1 MREEYLTG
9 GGRWNLL
16 LCHIVTLFITP
27 NHIPQPPSSNTTSH
41 IGHGGPLGLT
51 TSTHKQSKKYFISL
65 NCIIC
70 IPISHRRA
78 ALCLTPLKIAKN
90 VGILDKSPKRRHILT
105 SWPGTLDVYSLLT
118 VVRPIILDVLNI
130 FYGHKKVHL
139 GIKGKFYTII
149 YPYLTYCNLVWT
161 STYKSNLQKL
171 TILHNGAIRCVAD
184 ISYGSHTSQ
193 FFLECKLIKIEQMN
207 MAQIG

>member
-1 MREEYLTG
+1 MP
-9 GGRWNLL
+9 
-16 LCHIVTLFITP
+16 HSHSV
-27 NHIPQPPSSNTTSH
+27 HHPQPHTTA
-41 IGHGGPLGLT
+41 T
-51 TSTHKQSKKYFISL
+51 
-65 NCIIC
+65 IIKHN
-70 IPISHRRA
+70 ISHRPRRTTGVNDLHA
-78 ALCLTPLKIAKN
+78 QAEQEVFHLSQLHYLHSYKSQKSCTVSNPFKN
-90 VGILDKSPKRRHILT
+90 CLDKSPKRRHILT